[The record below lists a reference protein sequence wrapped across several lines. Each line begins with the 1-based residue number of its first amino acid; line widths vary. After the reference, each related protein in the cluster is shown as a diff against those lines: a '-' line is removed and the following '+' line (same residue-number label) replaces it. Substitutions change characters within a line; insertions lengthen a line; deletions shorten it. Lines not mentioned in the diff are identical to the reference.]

1 MRYTRYEYK
10 KQGKIKFVMSV
21 VLVATLSIGSG
32 LYISKFLFSTKET
45 SNMTQVT
52 QKQNETVQSQGIM
65 ALQCGYYSKKE
76 NADISIP
83 TISSY
88 CQPFVVE
95 ENGNYRVIA
104 GLYDDELGMK
114 KLDELKGKGIDV
126 AKVSIQIPT
135 DTLEG
140 KKIFQI
146 VEGFLQI
153 TSKFEES
160 DVKSVKT
167 ADFKTWVD
175 GIINDGNS
183 IQSEKLKDIQSYV
196 QSLPDEISKSNS
208 ADSVQSLY
216 TLIKS

>member
-21 VLVATLSIGSG
+21 VLVATVSIGSG

-126 AKVSIQIPT
+126 AKVSIEIPT
-135 DTLEG
+135 NTLEG

-175 GIINDGNS
+175 
-183 IQSEKLKDIQSYV
+183 V
-196 QSLPDEISKSNS
+196 
-208 ADSVQSLY
+208 
-216 TLIKS
+216 

>member
-10 KQGKIKFVMSV
+10 KQGKVKFVMSV
-21 VLVATLSIGSG
+21 VLVATVSIGSG

-45 SNMTQVT
+45 SNVTQVT

>member
-1 MRYTRYEYK
+1 
-10 KQGKIKFVMSV
+10 MSV
-21 VLVATLSIGSG
+21 VLVATVSIGSG

>member
-21 VLVATLSIGSG
+21 VLVATVSIGSG

-183 IQSEKLKDIQSYV
+183 IQSEKLKNIQSYV

-208 ADSVQSLY
+208 ADSVQSL
-216 TLIKS
+216 

>member
-21 VLVATLSIGSG
+21 VLVATVSIGSG

-76 NADISIP
+76 NADVSIP

>member
-21 VLVATLSIGSG
+21 VLVATVSIGSG

-167 ADFKTWVD
+167 ADFKTWVE

>member
-10 KQGKIKFVMSV
+10 KQGKVKFVMSV
-21 VLVATLSIGSG
+21 VLVATVSIGSG

-175 GIINDGNS
+175 GIIKDGNS

>member
-21 VLVATLSIGSG
+21 VLVATVSIGSG

-183 IQSEKLKDIQSYV
+183 IQSEKLKNIQSYV

>member
-1 MRYTRYEYK
+1 
-10 KQGKIKFVMSV
+10 MSV
-21 VLVATLSIGSG
+21 VLVATVSIGSG

-208 ADSVQSLY
+208 ADSIQSLY

>member
-10 KQGKIKFVMSV
+10 KQGKVKFVMSV
-21 VLVATLSIGSG
+21 VLVATVSIGSG
-32 LYISKFLFSTKET
+32 LYISKFLFSTMET

>member
-1 MRYTRYEYK
+1 
-10 KQGKIKFVMSV
+10 MSV
-21 VLVATLSIGSG
+21 VLVATVSIGSG

-208 ADSVQSLY
+208 ADSVQSLS
-216 TLIKS
+216 LIHI

>member
-1 MRYTRYEYK
+1 
-10 KQGKIKFVMSV
+10 
-21 VLVATLSIGSG
+21 
-32 LYISKFLFSTKET
+32 
-45 SNMTQVT
+45 MTQVT

-183 IQSEKLKDIQSYV
+183 IQSEKLKNIQSYV

>member
-10 KQGKIKFVMSV
+10 KQGKVKFVMSV
-21 VLVATLSIGSG
+21 VLVATVSIGSG

>member
-21 VLVATLSIGSG
+21 VLVATVSIGSG

-216 TLIKS
+216 TLIKG

>member
-1 MRYTRYEYK
+1 
-10 KQGKIKFVMSV
+10 MSV
-21 VLVATLSIGSG
+21 VLVATVSIGSG

-183 IQSEKLKDIQSYV
+183 IQSEKLKNIQSYV

>member
-10 KQGKIKFVMSV
+10 KQGKVKFVMSV
-21 VLVATLSIGSG
+21 VLVATVSIGSG

-183 IQSEKLKDIQSYV
+183 IQSEKLKGIQSYV

>member
-10 KQGKIKFVMSV
+10 KQGKVKFVMSV
-21 VLVATLSIGSG
+21 VLVATVSIGSG

-216 TLIKS
+216 TLIKN

>member
-21 VLVATLSIGSG
+21 VLVATVSIGSG
-32 LYISKFLFSTKET
+32 LYISNFLFSTKET

>member
-10 KQGKIKFVMSV
+10 KQGKVKFVMSV
-21 VLVATLSIGSG
+21 VLVATVSIGSG

-208 ADSVQSLY
+208 ADSIQSLY

>member
-21 VLVATLSIGSG
+21 VLVATVSIGSG

-126 AKVSIQIPT
+126 AKVSIEIPT
-135 DTLEG
+135 NTLEG

-208 ADSVQSLY
+208 ADSVKSLY

>member
-21 VLVATLSIGSG
+21 VLVATVSIGSG

-135 DTLEG
+135 DTLED

>member
-21 VLVATLSIGSG
+21 VLVATVSIGSG

-76 NADISIP
+76 NADISFP

>member
-10 KQGKIKFVMSV
+10 KQGKVKFVMSV
-21 VLVATLSIGSG
+21 VLVATVSIGSG

-183 IQSEKLKDIQSYV
+183 IQSEKLKNIQSYV

>member
-21 VLVATLSIGSG
+21 VLVATVSIGSG

-104 GLYDDELGMK
+104 GLYDVELGMK

-183 IQSEKLKDIQSYV
+183 IQSEKLKNIQSYV

>member
-1 MRYTRYEYK
+1 VRYTRYEYK
-10 KQGKIKFVMSV
+10 KQGKVKFVMSV
-21 VLVATLSIGSG
+21 VLVATVSIGSG

>member
-10 KQGKIKFVMSV
+10 KQGKVKFVMSV
-21 VLVATLSIGSG
+21 VLVATVSIGSG

-216 TLIKS
+216 SLIKS

>member
-10 KQGKIKFVMSV
+10 KQGKVKFVMSV
-21 VLVATLSIGSG
+21 VLVVTVSIGSG

>member
-21 VLVATLSIGSG
+21 VLVATVSIGSG

-175 GIINDGNS
+175 SIINDGNS

>member
-21 VLVATLSIGSG
+21 VLVATVSIGSG

-167 ADFKTWVD
+167 DDFKTWVD

>member
-21 VLVATLSIGSG
+21 VLVATVSIGSG

>member
-21 VLVATLSIGSG
+21 VLVATVSIGSG

-114 KLDELKGKGIDV
+114 KLYELKGKGIDV

-183 IQSEKLKDIQSYV
+183 IQSEKLKNIQSYV

>member
-21 VLVATLSIGSG
+21 VLVATVSIGSG

-76 NADISIP
+76 NADISIQ

-183 IQSEKLKDIQSYV
+183 IQSEKLKNIQSYV

>member
-10 KQGKIKFVMSV
+10 KQGKVKFVMSV
-21 VLVATLSIGSG
+21 VLVATVSIGSG

-208 ADSVQSLY
+208 ADSVQCLY

>member
-1 MRYTRYEYK
+1 MGYTRYEYK

-21 VLVATLSIGSG
+21 VLVATVSIGSG

>member
-21 VLVATLSIGSG
+21 VLVATVSIGSG

-126 AKVSIQIPT
+126 AKVSIEIPT
-135 DTLEG
+135 NTLEG

-183 IQSEKLKDIQSYV
+183 IQSEKLKNIQSYV

>member
-21 VLVATLSIGSG
+21 VLVATVSIGSG
-32 LYISKFLFSTKET
+32 LYISKFLFCTKET

>member
-21 VLVATLSIGSG
+21 VLVATVSIGSG

-208 ADSVQSLY
+208 ADSVQCLY